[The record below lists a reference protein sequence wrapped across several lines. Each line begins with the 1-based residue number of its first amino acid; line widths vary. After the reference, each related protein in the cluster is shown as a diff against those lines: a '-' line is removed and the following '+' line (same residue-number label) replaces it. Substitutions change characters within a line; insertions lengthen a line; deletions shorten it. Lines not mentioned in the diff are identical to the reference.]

1 MTDLTLPDEDT
12 AISAIATTPTTPAP
26 VTPGNET
33 PPFAKTRYTG
43 AIMVCKQCQ
52 KRSSGPKKLKAK
64 DLQQPLKRALGDAR
78 LRFRTVQTTCLGLCP
93 KKAIAVAAVAAEG
106 ASLLAAIGEVDDLK
120 PVAARLLGRTTD

>member
-1 MTDLTLPDEDT
+1 MTDLTLPSGDT
-12 AISAIATTPTTPAP
+12 AVAATPAP
-26 VTPGNET
+26 VTPGKEA

-78 LRFRTVQTTCLGLCP
+78 LRLRTVQTSCLGLCP
-93 KKAIAVAAVAAEG
+93 KKAIAVAAVTADG
-106 ASLLAAIGEVDDLK
+106 TSLLAAIRDEDDLK
-120 PVAARLLGRTTD
+120 PVAARLLGR